1 MLNKMTY
8 ITWINQTYVKVD
20 CPVYDYVREKCPY
33 TT

>member
-8 ITWINQTYVKVD
+8 IISINQTYVKAD

-33 TT
+33 TS